1 MKLIHITVSR
11 FQPTTAR
18 SPRVSSTMLVRS

>member
-11 FQPTTAR
+11 FRPTTAR
-18 SPRVSSTMLVRS
+18 SPKVSSTMLVRS